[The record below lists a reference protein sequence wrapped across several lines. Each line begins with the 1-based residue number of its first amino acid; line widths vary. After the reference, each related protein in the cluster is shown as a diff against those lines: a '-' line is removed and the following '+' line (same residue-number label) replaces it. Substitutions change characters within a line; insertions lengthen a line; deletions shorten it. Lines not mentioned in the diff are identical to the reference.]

1 MLVLSRKK
9 DEAIVINGNIV
20 IKVVRVQGENVRIG
34 VEAPPEI
41 PVHRQEVY
49 DKIQLELKL
58 KEPPS
63 INNFVPMRRS
73 VE

>member
-1 MLVLSRKK
+1 MLVLSRKPG
-9 DEAIVINGNIV
+9 EAIVINNNI
-20 IKVVRVQGENVRIG
+20 IVRIAEVRGETVRIG

-41 PVHRQEVY
+41 PVHRQEIH
-49 DKIQLELKL
+49 DKIQLEIKL